1 MLERDTPKNYSGKRS
16 NAGIGRK
23 IWKDKSVSLET
34 KTRIVKA
41 MIIPVVLYGCEA
53 WTKTKAL
60 EKKIEAC
67 EMWILEE
74 NAEGLLY

>member
-1 MLERDTPKNYSGKRS
+1 MQGLE
-16 NAGIGRK
+16 K

-41 MIIPVVLYGCEA
+41 MIIPVVLYGCEV

-60 EKKIEAC
+60 EKKIDAR
-67 EMWILEE
+67 EM
-74 NAEGLLY
+74 